1 MGIMSNTVSIYQYKV
16 IGELKGVSWVQECLG
31 KNRFMPIDTTADE
44 EALGWVNLD
53 DHTSADFD
61 NENVFRR
68 DPYYVFTLRRDLRK
82 VPSAVL
88 KNLVDKE
95 CSRWLVERPAISRM
109 PLKRKAEIRENLHAS
124 LLSKTLP
131 VPATYDVVWNTDT
144 GILDITNISERVLDI
159 VEDTFS
165 RTFVGLTLEPIH
177 PMSRA
182 YIVLDEG
189 LHHLLEKVDQAPSKD
204 VLLQIKRNRWVGWD
218 FLLWLMYRTN
228 SSSSVYEVNQKG
240 PLETGEGFMAYLHDK
255 FVLVAEH
262 EQGKRKSSITGVQR
276 EFSETREA
284 VRDGKNIT
292 ETLIY
297 LEKEP
302 RTWKVSLKADI
313 FALGSFSCPVV
324 QIERDEITDPDQER
338 IAVFYER
345 MSLLETGLQL
355 FDSVFSAF
363 MQERIAGTW
372 PEKLKHV
379 NEWLSRP

>member
-16 IGELKGVSWVQECLG
+16 IGGLKGVAWVQECLS
-31 KNRFMPIDTTADE
+31 KNQFMSIDTTADE

-53 DHTSADFD
+53 DHTSTDFD

-68 DPYYVFTLRRDLRK
+68 DPYYAFALRRDQRK

-95 CSRWLVERPAISRM
+95 CARWLEERPAISRM
-109 PLKRKAEIRENLHAS
+109 PFKRKAEIRENLHAS

-144 GILDITNISERVLDI
+144 GILAVANISERVLDM

-182 YIVLDEG
+182 HMVLDEG
-189 LHHLLEKVDQAPSKD
+189 LHPFLEKADQAPSKD

-218 FLLWLMYRTN
+218 FLLWLMYRTS

-240 PLETGEGFMAYLHDK
+240 PLEIGEGFMAYLHDK

-284 VRDGKNIT
+284 LRDGKNIT

-302 RTWKVSLKADI
+302 RSWKVSLKADI

-338 IAVFYER
+338 VAVFYER

-363 MQERIAGTW
+363 MQDRIAGTW
-372 PEKLKHV
+372 PEKLKHI

>member
-1 MGIMSNTVSIYQYKV
+1 MGIMSNTVSLYQYKV
-16 IGELKGVSWVQECLG
+16 IGELKGVAWMKECLS
-31 KNRFMPIDTTADE
+31 KNQFMPIDTTADE

-53 DHTSADFD
+53 DHTSTDFD
-61 NENVFRR
+61 NENVFSR
-68 DPYYVFTLRRDLRK
+68 DPYYVFALRRDQRK
-82 VPSAVL
+82 VPTAVL
-88 KNLVDKE
+88 KNLVDKA
-95 CSRWLVERPAISRM
+95 CARWLEERPAISRM
-109 PLKRKAEIRENLHAS
+109 PFKRKAEIRENLHAS

-144 GILDITNISERVLDI
+144 GILAVANISERVLDM

-182 YIVLDEG
+182 HMVLDES
-189 LHHLLEKVDQAPSKD
+189 LHHLLEKADQAPSKD

-218 FLLWLMYRTN
+218 FLLWLMYRTS

-240 PLETGEGFMAYLHDK
+240 PLEIGEGFMAYLHDK
-255 FVLVAEH
+255 FVLVAEQ

-284 VRDGKNIT
+284 LRDGKNIT

-302 RTWKVSLKADI
+302 RAWKVSLKADI

-363 MQERIAGTW
+363 MQERIAGAW
-372 PEKLKHV
+372 PEKLKHI